1 VIVRKSG
8 ITCLEGD
15 RIRDSN
21 REVCKHGKKF
31 VSLDA
36 FESEIMGDFVDC

>member
-1 VIVRKSG
+1 MGKRG

-15 RIRDSN
+15 GVRDSN
-21 REVCKHGKKF
+21 GEVCKHGKKF

-36 FESEIMGDFVDC
+36 LESKIVGDFVDC